1 MKRNEDRSEYFEEE
15 EEEEE
20 EEKKSL
26 KGAWKPEK

>member
-1 MKRNEDRSEYFEEE
+1 MKRNEDRSEYFEE